1 MGNGSASVAIRVSPL
16 PMIWVKGALNALLAG
31 LIFYAFWVQ
40 PAERGLTS
48 YGWLVTHWSNV
59 SNYSHGPLIPLIA
72 SFLLWWN
79 VSHHGRV
86 QADWRPY
93 WRALAGGGAALSI
106 WMVGGSLN
114 KNWEASS
121 YYYALRLLPLTL
133 VWQVWALR
141 KHLKGHDTPHP
152 VLGTCLVAL
161 AVAFYYFGIKAIQ
174 PRIAVM
180 AGIFLLYG
188 LALSCRGTDVFRLVF
203 FPISFLFLM
212 VPLNFLEEVVG
223 FPLRMFVATAA
234 TLTLNWLGI
243 EAVQRG
249 SGILS
254 AVFQFDVADPCS
266 GIRSL
271 MALGTV
277 TAAYA
282 YVTQNVQ
289 WKRWILFAS
298 AVPLAVL
305 GNMARVVSIALV
317 AQVYGQ
323 DLASNVYHEWSGFI
337 VFPVALAAMVI
348 LGLLLNFN
356 YRRVLEKWMHPP
368 EPQKSDE

>member
-1 MGNGSASVAIRVSPL
+1 MP
-16 PMIWVKGALNALLAG
+16 
-31 LIFYAFWVQ
+31 
-40 PAERGLTS
+40 
-48 YGWLVTHWSNV
+48 
-59 SNYSHGPLIPLIA
+59 
-72 SFLLWWN
+72 
-79 VSHHGRV
+79 
-86 QADWRPY
+86 
-93 WRALAGGGAALSI
+93 
-106 WMVGGSLN
+106 
-114 KNWEASS
+114 
-121 YYYALRLLPLTL
+121 
-133 VWQVWALR
+133 
-141 KHLKGHDTPHP
+141 
-152 VLGTCLVAL
+152 LVA
-161 AVAFYYFGIKAIQ
+161 K
-174 PRIAVM
+174 
-180 AGIFLLYG
+180 
-188 LALSCRGTDVFRLVF
+188 
-203 FPISFLFLM
+203 
-212 VPLNFLEEVVG
+212 
-223 FPLRMFVATAA
+223 AA

-282 YVTQNVQ
+282 YVTQHVQ
-289 WKRWILFAS
+289 WKRWVLFAS

-305 GNMARVVSIALV
+305 GNLARVVSIALV

-348 LGLLLNFN
+348 LGLLLNLD

-368 EPQKSDE
+368 EPPQPYE